1 MWSFQGLEVF
11 VHNNPKT
18 DAKGVMR
25 ACSIELQDRNRTV
38 VLRRV
43 FSAKMV
49 YE

>member
-25 ACSIELQDRNRTV
+25 MQHRIARQ
-38 VLRRV
+38 
-43 FSAKMV
+43 K
-49 YE
+49 